1 MRFWHVTLKGI
12 ISPRNG
18 ICLKQRPIVAYN
30 SLGKLLEV
38 LKQLEK
44 LLV

>member
-1 MRFWHVTLKGI
+1 MSPLRASYH
-12 ISPRNG
+12 PRNG
-18 ICLKQRPIVAYN
+18 ICLKQRLIVAYN

-38 LKQLEK
+38 LKQLAK